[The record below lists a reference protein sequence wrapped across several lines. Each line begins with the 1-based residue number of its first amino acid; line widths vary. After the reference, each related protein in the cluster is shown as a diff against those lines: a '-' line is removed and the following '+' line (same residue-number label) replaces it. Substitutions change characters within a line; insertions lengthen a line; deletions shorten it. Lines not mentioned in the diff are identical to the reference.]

1 MAAGET
7 ATFHCKPPRGEP
19 EPKVLWRRNGSPVV
33 SEGRITITEDG
44 DLILASVEQTD
55 TGDYTCLALN
65 KGGERESA
73 PASLTVL
80 GKGGRGECFVCL
92 WFCCL

>member
-1 MAAGET
+1 M
-7 ATFHCKPPRGEP
+7 
-19 EPKVLWRRNGSPVV
+19 

-80 GKGGRGECFVCL
+80 GKGGGRMECYLFVCGFGVL
-92 WFCCL
+92 